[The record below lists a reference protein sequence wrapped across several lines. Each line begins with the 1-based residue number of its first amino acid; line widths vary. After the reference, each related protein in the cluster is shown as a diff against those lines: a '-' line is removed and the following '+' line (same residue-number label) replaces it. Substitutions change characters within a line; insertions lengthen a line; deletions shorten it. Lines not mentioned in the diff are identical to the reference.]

1 MNSLRNQ
8 FYSKFW
14 LVPLILGV
22 FVLCNLTVAQAAVS
36 WTTNQTD
43 WEAEVANIEVFSTI
57 ADNVSLAD
65 EVVSLPGLN
74 AQLGPILSFQAVST
88 GLSIGFTIETLQPGA
103 GFTFNETEGGVPH
116 LSSQNALSVG
126 DIDDWE
132 DDDWR
137 LRLLD
142 SVSIMAFGV
151 EIRDSRFAPGESIT
165 LYSHGETVGTIDLSS
180 LPSEENETSFIG
192 VVSDVPFD
200 SIVFNEDPDGDDIA
214 IADLSF
220 GPIAAIQDND
230 GDGILN
236 DVDNCPD
243 IFNPGQEDND
253 TDGIGDVCD
262 PDNDN
267 DGVLDTNDN
276 CRFVPNPDQDDYDL
290 DNIGDV
296 CDTDVDGDGVI
307 NNSDQCG
314 FTSLGVVVDPSNG
327 CSIYQLIPCNGP
339 RGTTDKWKNHGQ
351 YVSSFAK
358 TVNSFVDKGLLKK
371 REKGRIIS
379 HAAQSTCG
387 KKLKLK
393 HKDRH

>member
-1 MNSLRNQ
+1 MNSLLNQ
-8 FYSKFW
+8 FYRKFG
-14 LVPLILGV
+14 LALLILGV

-43 WEAEVANIEVFSTI
+43 WETEVATIEVFTTI

-65 EVVSLPGLN
+65 EVVSLPGMN

-103 GFTFNETEGGVPH
+103 GFTFNETEGGVTQ

-126 DIDDWE
+126 DIDNWE

-137 LRLLD
+137 LSLLD
-142 SVSIMAFGV
+142 SVSITAFGV

-165 LYSHGETVGTIDLSS
+165 LYSHGETVGTIDLTS

-214 IADLSF
+214 IADLRF
-220 GPIAAIQDND
+220 GAIAVIQD
-230 GDGILN
+230 
-236 DVDNCPD
+236 
-243 IFNPGQEDND
+243 
-253 TDGIGDVCD
+253 TDD
-262 PDNDN
+262 
-267 DGVLDTNDN
+267 DGVLDTSDN
-276 CRFVPNPDQDDYDL
+276 CQFAPNPDQDDYDL
-290 DNIGDV
+290 DNIGDA

-314 FTSLGVVVDPSNG
+314 FTSLGAVVDPSNG
-327 CSIYQLIPCNGP
+327 CSIYQLIPCKGP
-339 RGTTDKWKNHGQ
+339 RGTTDKWKNHGE
-351 YVSSFAK
+351 YVSSIAK